1 MVVRQELLSGAIGQV
16 FLSVFAALNIFT
28 ILLFFEAE
36 FILLGIVA
44 YLLFS
49 VFVLLFL
56 VSATKMR
63 SQLGSS
69 VGVLGSLF
77 GLAACIVA
85 LLVNLMFGKVGYH
98 YVYAPLGMTFL
109 LWVPILVFTGLTM
122 VLIGTSL
129 ITYRQR
135 YFPSR
140 LWIATGVLYIVAGSF
155 EFTIFLSIIGDI
167 LMIVSGILGAVCL
180 FTSISSKD
188 IMALHRRQL
197 TTGQAGEKVAISPKR
212 EGTIVGE
219 KAKPTAAFVLSLI
232 VGFICLAIG
241 FEVIA
246 VIGSAGSHHG
256 SPGEGLMAI
265 IGLVLFVSGILIIVF
280 DLLIYSRK
288 GNGSASQS

>member
-1 MVVRQELLSGAIGQV
+1 
-16 FLSVFAALNIFT
+16 
-28 ILLFFEAE
+28 LLFFETE

-49 VFVLLFL
+49 VFAALFL

-63 SQLGSS
+63 SQLGGSS
-69 VGVLGSLF
+69 VGVLGALF
-77 GLAACIVA
+77 GLAAGIVA
-85 LLVNLMFGKVGYH
+85 LIVNLVFGKVGYH

-109 LWVPILVFTGLTM
+109 LWGPILVLTGLTM
-122 VLIGTSL
+122 VLIGASL
-129 ITYRQR
+129 ITHRQR
-135 YFPSR
+135 YSPSR
-140 LWIATGVLYIVAGSF
+140 LWIATGVLYVVAGSF

-167 LMIVSGILGAVCL
+167 LMIISGILGAMCL

-188 IMALHRRQL
+188 IMALQRRQL
-197 TTGQAGEKVAISPKR
+197 ATGQVGEKVTVTPKR
-212 EGTIVGE
+212 EGSIARE
-219 KAKPTAAFVLSLI
+219 KTRPTAAFVLGLI

-241 FEVIA
+241 FEIAA

-265 IGLVLFVSGILIIVF
+265 IALVWFVSGILIIVF

-288 GNGSASQS
+288 GKGSASQS